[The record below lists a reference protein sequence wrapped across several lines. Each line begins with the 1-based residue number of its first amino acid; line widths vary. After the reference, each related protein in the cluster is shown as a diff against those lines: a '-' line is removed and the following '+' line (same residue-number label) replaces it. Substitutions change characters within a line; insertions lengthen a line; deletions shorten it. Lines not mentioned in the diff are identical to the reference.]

1 MCEICTY
8 CNEMYGNCGKKRCK
22 KYKKRLCWNCAER
35 AGMPEK
41 EFIEDYDTNK
51 YHDILITN
59 KLEKNF

>member
-1 MCEICTY
+1 
-8 CNEMYGNCGKKRCK
+8 MYGNCGKKRCK
-22 KYKKRLCWNCAER
+22 SYKNRLCWNCAER

-41 EFIEDYDTNK
+41 EFIEDCDTNK